1 MGLILDLA
9 RVAAAA
15 NVLLLAVLVAIW
27 AHNYRQ
33 VRSRHTLGA
42 LVFALFLLAENAL
55 ALYYYFSGLSIRPA
69 SVRAMMYLQVL
80 EAVGIAAYTYV
91 SLD

>member
-1 MGLILDLA
+1 MGLTLDLA
-9 RVAAAA
+9 RVAAAT
-15 NVLLLAVLVAIW
+15 NVVLLAVLVAIW
-27 AHNYRQ
+27 GRNYREI
-33 VRSRHTLGA
+33 RSRHTLGA

-80 EAVGIAAYTYV
+80 EAVAIAAYTYV
-91 SLD
+91 TLE